1 MDNSKIYLEI
11 AHKFSFKNMNYLRN
25 DSICGCFYCLEIFTP
40 KEIKEVIEESDGK
53 ETALCPYCGIDAVIG
68 KFSGFPITKQ
78 LLSEMNK
85 RYFGR
90 N

>member
-40 KEIKEVIEESDGK
+40 KEIKEVIEESDG
-53 ETALCPYCGIDAVIG
+53 IDDILGAIR
-68 KFSGFPITKQ
+68 SD
-78 LLSEMNK
+78 LLIIFLSISKSLWYNINQ
-85 RYFGR
+85 FGEI
-90 N
+90 